1 MEKEIYLSNENGILL
16 IVDKDN
22 QVMIN
27 ATEMAKP
34 FGKRVSDFMRNKGT
48 KKYIAE
54 CLKKEN
60 YSFVTGREV
69 TLFGELNELH
79 ESDLYISVQRTGTW
93 MHRILAFKFAAWLN
107 ISYQFWINATLEKLF
122 YENLDKK
129 RIEKI
134 RKNIDSDIN
143 QFLSIN
149 GCIKKQK
156 VIQNKYIF

>member
-1 MEKEIYLSNENGILL
+1 MERKIYLSDENGILL

-54 CLKKEN
+54 CLKREN
-60 YSFVTGREV
+60 YSFVIGREV
-69 TLFGELNELH
+69 GQTEELN
-79 ESDLYISVQRTGTW
+79 ESDLYISVQKTGTW

-122 YENLDKK
+122 YENLDKE

-134 RKNIDSDIN
+134 RKNIDSEYN
-143 QFLSIN
+143 QFLSIERYVKN
-149 GCIKKQK
+149 QRI
-156 VIQNKYIF
+156 V

>member
-1 MEKEIYLSNENGILL
+1 MERKIYLSDENGILL

-54 CLKKEN
+54 CLKREN
-60 YSFVTGREV
+60 YSFVIGREV
-69 TLFGELNELH
+69 GQTEELN
-79 ESDLYISVQRTGTW
+79 ESDLYISVQKTGTW

-122 YENLDKK
+122 YENLDKE

-134 RKNIDSDIN
+134 RKNIDSEYN
-143 QFLSIN
+143 QFLSIERYVKN
-149 GCIKKQK
+149 QR
-156 VIQNKYIF
+156 VIRPII